1 VPSASIASRTP
12 TRSSPSARVPDS
24 TAAVRHFSSQQ
35 SLAGASG
42 ATSTR
47 DWCATMNSA
56 TNSENTS
63 PSNIASRSNSRK
75 LCPASELESRRIR
88 STRPLL
94 TIAQRLS
101 SDRFRYSC
109 TNACG
114 ARAAAPATPGV
125 RRSRST
131 PHPSRWI
138 GVRSH
143 TCEIANCFS
152 PAVSP
157 PAGVCG
163 SRP

>member
-1 VPSASIASRTP
+1 M
-12 TRSSPSARVPDS
+12 PDP
-24 TAAVRHFSSQQ
+24 TAAVPPFPSQQ

-42 ATSTR
+42 ATPTR

-56 TNSENTS
+56 TKSENTS
-63 PSNIASRSNSRK
+63 PSNMASRSNSRK

-109 TNACG
+109 TSACG

-152 PAVSP
+152 PAASP